1 MNDKQFNDNLSK
13 LDAWAIKKR
22 LEVCT
27 GYGVDAYYHDE
38 RHVVYDKKLRQK
50 KHQIYSLLHEC
61 GHALAFQSKQSYKN
75 NFPTLHKHRFKEAKI
90 NKRRNLFKV
99 ETIIEEWDAWRRGF
113 ALSERLDLDLNQE
126 DYYNY
131 ASRWVMTYVR
141 RLA

>member
-1 MNDKQFNDNLSK
+1 MNNKQFQDALGRI
-13 LDAWAIKKR
+13 DAWAHKKR

-27 GYGVDAYYHDE
+27 GFGVDAYYHDE
-38 RHVVYDKKLRQK
+38 RHLVYDKKLKQK

-61 GHALAFQSKQSYKN
+61 GHALAFESKEGYKN
-75 NFPTLHKHRFKEAKI
+75 NFPTLHKHRFKEAKV

-113 ALSERLDLDLNQE
+113 SLAQRLDISINQE